1 MTSFDAIYFF
11 LDFSAAKVGLD
22 SSFISFHFFSFHFL
36 MLQESV
42 MAVGM
47 FVCGGMVVLGM
58 IMGVKIVSYTHQKL
72 ELKNMTD
79 LTEPMVVKP
88 NAL

>member
-1 MTSFDAIYFF
+1 MF
-11 LDFSAAKVGLD
+11 
-22 SSFISFHFFSFHFL
+22 
-36 MLQESV
+36 QESV

-79 LTEPMVVKP
+79 LTEPMVAKP